1 MFIPYESVGGGRV
14 SALETT
20 PEGVTILRVQAAAG
34 VWWDIRVKD
43 GETKEDVAARVDA
56 SLALINTE
64 GERGLSFFRAQ
75 QATFDK
81 EAKVWLPNESHEAW
95 AARVRGDKPK
105 PKPKTELTPDPRP
118 GWDAAER
125 QTRVRGDDV

>member
-56 SLALINTE
+56 SLAVLNAE
-64 GERGLSFFRAQ
+64 GERGLTHFRAQ
-75 QATFDK
+75 QAAFDGETK
-81 EAKVWLPNESHEAW
+81 AWLPFETHEAW
-95 AARVRGDKPK
+95 AARVRGEKPE
-105 PKPKTELTPDPRP
+105 PKPKTELAPDPRP
-118 GWDAAER
+118 EWDAAER
-125 QTRVRGDDV
+125 AKRTGENV